1 MTAVLDDPFA
11 EEIERRD
18 RWGRPLLVPPGG
30 GERQPY
36 TRMSTMSGYL
46 CDKSALETWTR
57 QKLAIGLSRR
67 EDLCALIASLPVI
80 HDCFTD
86 KSLLTK
92 EQKKSD
98 VETKAR
104 LAEYME
110 AAMEAGDRLYKANWG
125 TAIHAFIERGVW
137 DSAPQRMIADVQA
150 ALKMFADHKLEVLAT
165 ERFVVNDALQ
175 AAGTFDYLV
184 RHPKYGCCIADV
196 KGLPLDTPLPTP
208 TGWTTM
214 SEVQV
219 GDELLSQDGKPC
231 TVLTKSQV
239 HHNPCVRVH
248 FDDGTSA
255 ICDVDHRWAV
265 RRHDRTGAIDDV
277 VTAAEMQ
284 RWMAQKKPNEHMG
297 VLTPGA
303 LELPPVDLPIDPY
316 VLGAWLGDGKHTSGE
331 IAKGDAWL
339 FEEIERRGYRVGAD
353 ISSEDRCEAHT
364 VLGLR
369 TQLRQAGLLGNK
381 YIPDG
386 YLRASREQRL
396 ALLQGLMD
404 TDGGWNK
411 ARHQASFS
419 AVNLPLARQV
429 HELALSLGQRATYT
443 TAPYS
448 GFGVTGVA
456 ARVNFSPRDL
466 NPFRMPRK
474 RDQVTYRAMSRA
486 HRRLVT
492 KIEDTLLVPTQCIEV
507 DSSNHTYLCTRDFIP
522 THNTGQMDGHGLEF
536 GVQFSGYAGG
546 VLYDWETDERT
557 PLESLTGGE
566 PVNQDVGLL
575 IHVPLGQARTALYP
589 INLVRGRQ
597 AAQLAVQVREERSYK
612 EFIGPE
618 LVAS

>member
-184 RHPKYGCCIADV
+184 RHPKYGCVIADV
-196 KGLPLDTPLPTP
+196 K
-208 TGWTTM
+208 
-214 SEVQV
+214 
-219 GDELLSQDGKPC
+219 
-231 TVLTKSQV
+231 
-239 HHNPCVRVH
+239 
-248 FDDGTSA
+248 
-255 ICDVDHRWAV
+255 
-265 RRHDRTGAIDDV
+265 
-277 VTAAEMQ
+277 
-284 RWMAQKKPNEHMG
+284 
-297 VLTPGA
+297 
-303 LELPPVDLPIDPY
+303 
-316 VLGAWLGDGKHTSGE
+316 
-331 IAKGDAWL
+331 
-339 FEEIERRGYRVGAD
+339 
-353 ISSEDRCEAHT
+353 
-364 VLGLR
+364 
-369 TQLRQAGLLGNK
+369 
-381 YIPDG
+381 
-386 YLRASREQRL
+386 
-396 ALLQGLMD
+396 
-404 TDGGWNK
+404 
-411 ARHQASFS
+411 
-419 AVNLPLARQV
+419 
-429 HELALSLGQRATYT
+429 
-443 TAPYS
+443 
-448 GFGVTGVA
+448 
-456 ARVNFSPRDL
+456 
-466 NPFRMPRK
+466 
-474 RDQVTYRAMSRA
+474 
-486 HRRLVT
+486 
-492 KIEDTLLVPTQCIEV
+492 
-507 DSSNHTYLCTRDFIP
+507 
-522 THNTGQMDGHGLEF
+522 TGQMDGHGLEF

-546 VLYDWETDERT
+546 VLYDWKTDERT